1 MPLLCLLLTFFE
13 GFLPKSD
20 NVAEDMEMG
29 LRGLDSCHQ
38 HPCSGLTY
46 LERQE
51 LVRQN
56 LLRSSQFQDISS
68 DTDSQV
74 RGVKHYASASSFKFQ
89 EARTILPQLVHFC
102 DNTLWV
108 FLQGFRNCRDELERV
123 EQGTSFRSCFIGII
137 S

>member
-38 HPCSGLTY
+38 HLCSGLTY

-74 RGVKHYASASSFKFQ
+74 RGVKHYASAAPLEFRK
-89 EARTILPQLVHFC
+89 ARTVLPQLVHLC
-102 DNTLWV
+102 NNTLWV
-108 FLQGFRNCRDELERV
+108 FFQCLRYCRDEFERV